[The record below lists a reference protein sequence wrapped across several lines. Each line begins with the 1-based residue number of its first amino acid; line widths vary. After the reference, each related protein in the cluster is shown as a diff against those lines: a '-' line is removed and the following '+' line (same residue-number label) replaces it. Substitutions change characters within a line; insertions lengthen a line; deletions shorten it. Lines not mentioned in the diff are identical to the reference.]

1 MGVHDGTPVRIET
14 EGETVMR
21 KFIAGFAAGIV
32 FVLLAGF
39 CYVRLGFFDPRAD
52 ISVGSLESKIA
63 MPSLD
68 AAIDRRAPESQNPV
82 QPTEANLTA
91 GIKVYQANCASCHGD
106 VGHTHGALANALYPR
121 APQFVEDAPD
131 MPENQNYY
139 IISHGIRLSG
149 MPAWKQVLSDQEMWQ
164 LTTLLSHMDKL
175 PPQVADAWKA
185 MAGGSL
191 KAESVPEEPKGEKG
205 MPMH

>member
-1 MGVHDGTPVRIET
+1 
-14 EGETVMR
+14 MR
-21 KFIAGFAAGIV
+21 KFIAGFAVAIV
-32 FVLLAGF
+32 VALLAGF

-52 ISVGSLESKIA
+52 IAVGSLESRIA

-68 AAIDRRAPESQNPV
+68 AAIDRRAPQSQNPV

-91 GIKVYQANCASCHGD
+91 GVKVYQANCASCHGD
-106 VGHTHGALANALYPR
+106 VGHPHGALAESLYPR

-149 MPAWKQVLSDQEMWQ
+149 MPAWKQVLSEQEMWQ
-164 LTTLLSHMDKL
+164 VTTLLSHMDKL
-175 PPQVADAWKA
+175 PPQVSDAWRA

-191 KAESVPEEPKGEKG
+191 KAEAVPEEPKPGPNGEKG
-205 MPMH
+205 MSMH

>member
-1 MGVHDGTPVRIET
+1 
-14 EGETVMR
+14 MR
-21 KFIAGFAAGIV
+21 KFIAGFAVAIV
-32 FVLLAGF
+32 FVLLAGY

-52 ISVGSLESKIA
+52 IAVGSLESKIA

-68 AAIDRRAPESQNPV
+68 AAIDRRAPQTQNPV
-82 QPTEANLTA
+82 QLTDANLTA

-106 VGHTHGALANALYPR
+106 VGHPHGALAEALYPR
-121 APQFVEDAPD
+121 APQFVEGAPD

-139 IISHGIRLSG
+139 IIAHGIRLSG
-149 MPAWKQVLSDQEMWQ
+149 MPAWKQVLSEQEMWQ
-164 LTTLLSHMDKL
+164 VTTLLSQMDKL
-175 PPQVADAWKA
+175 PPQVSDAWKA

-191 KAESVPEEPKGEKG
+191 KAESTPGEPKTEPKGEKG